1 MSTAFIACHYR
12 KKTAHKVREC
22 KTLERDSEMEKSRN
36 HEREKKWCSY
46 HQTSSHSDKQ
56 CYCTIRWERR
66 KKSKMGGRKN
76 GLVACRIARIIQIE
90 NVFSREVAVNVRT
103 VLLLMIKI
111 AENIK
116 PLLLTAQPWAAGR
129 VAVGTVKLRRSL
141 MKKAKSNIHR
151 HQA

>member
-1 MSTAFIACHYR
+1 
-12 KKTAHKVREC
+12 
-22 KTLERDSEMEKSRN
+22 
-36 HEREKKWCSY
+36 
-46 HQTSSHSDKQ
+46 
-56 CYCTIRWERR
+56 
-66 KKSKMGGRKN
+66 MGGRKN
-76 GLVACRIARIIQIE
+76 DLVACRIARIIQIE

-103 VLLLMIKI
+103 VLLLLIKI

-129 VAVGTVKLRRSL
+129 VAVRTVKLRRSL